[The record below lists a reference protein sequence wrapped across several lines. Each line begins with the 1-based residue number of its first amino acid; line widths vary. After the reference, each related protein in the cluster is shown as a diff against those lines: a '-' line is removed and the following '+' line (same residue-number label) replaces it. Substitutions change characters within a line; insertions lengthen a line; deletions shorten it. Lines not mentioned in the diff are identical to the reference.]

1 MLSVIIPLVGSS
13 ALETQRRNG
22 PFEAELGEPLLPLL
36 SPTAAKDVLS
46 TCLTKRASDCLP
58 NQSRNRERS
67 ASVPRRPAAPDDRGT
82 VKFVD
87 PWCRGVYWDTPRKF
101 QRLGRCLGTQTAQYH
116 SLTCRCTRRRCDDE
130 VLGSDSKLGP
140 CGFHAQKP
148 SEAFGW
154 RPGPQER
161 HAGRL
166 LAVNV
171 RVWCACAGGDVRT
184 SRVGR

>member
-1 MLSVIIPLVGSS
+1 MVRLESSNAWGDVGAHRPHNIS
-13 ALETQRRNG
+13 R
-22 PFEAELGEPLLPLL
+22 
-36 SPTAAKDVLS
+36 
-46 TCLTKRASDCLP
+46 P
-58 NQSRNRERS
+58 NISRPN
-67 ASVPRRPAAPDDRGT
+67 D
-82 VKFVD
+82 
-87 PWCRGVYWDTPRKF
+87 
-101 QRLGRCLGTQTAQYH
+101 
-116 SLTCRCTRRRCDDE
+116 CDDE